1 MTVLI
6 GIFAMFFVAGP
17 LVFRA
22 LTQPTP
28 SRDGLH
34 ALAVFA
40 GVFALFGLGLRF
52 GLAGPWG
59 SDVMLTVS
67 CILALWLA
75 WIGVLALGAQAFRRA
90 EPGLQMP
97 AGQGFWG
104 QEGPPCPGSAW
115 PPPSCWWAEPVVR

>member
-6 GIFAMFFVAGP
+6 GIFTMFFVAGP

-28 SRDGLH
+28 SRHGLH

-59 SDVMLTVS
+59 SDVMLTVG

-90 EPGLQMP
+90 EPGLQMHRWTGILG
-97 AGQGFWG
+97 AGGTTVPWFG
-104 QEGPPCPGSAW
+104 LASAQLL
-115 PPPSCWWAEPVVR
+115 VG